1 MKCPEFK
8 IIEAR
13 HSIMSQ
19 LPRLF
24 AYIDYRS
31 IGTHEPP
38 RENHTKAVYE
48 SIIEKGYE
56 GPAIAAF
63 FSFSDEDMH
72 FLEPDS
78 YLEDIPY
85 GTIGVA
91 DGHNR
96 LETFR
101 RLDAVGLLRSPII
114 PVQIVPAHNP
124 RLVRLFD
131 LANPHSEKFDTS
143 CASCLGMLA
152 LIDACHVERDML
164 VDDIT
169 ACFTGKLT
177 DGVGIRIRCAQ
188 PDIVIQRDE
197 LLYA

>member
-1 MKCPEFK
+1 MEFPEFK
-8 IIEAR
+8 VIEAR
-13 HSIMSQ
+13 HSIMSKLTQ
-19 LPRLF
+19 LF
-24 AYIDYRS
+24 AYIDYRN
-31 IGTHEPP
+31 IGVHEPP
-38 RENHTKAVYE
+38 REANTMAVYE
-48 SIIEKGYE
+48 SVVEKGYE

-63 FSFSDEDMH
+63 FSFTDEDMH
-72 FLEPDS
+72 FLGPDT

-101 RLDAVGLLRSPII
+101 RLDAEGRLRSPII

-131 LANPHSEKFDTS
+131 LANPHSEKFGET
-143 CASCLGMLA
+143 CASCLGMLS
-152 LIDACHVERDML
+152 LIDTCHTERDML
-164 VDDIT
+164 IEDIT
-169 ACFTGKLT
+169 TCFTGTLT
-177 DGVGIRIRCAQ
+177 DGVGMRIRCAQ
-188 PDIVIQRDE
+188 PDIVIPLDD